1 MEHCEPDQLA
11 LAALGEPLSAADAA
25 HVDSCAQCR
34 AEIAS
39 LRRGVDVLAVPAFAI
54 QGPAIAPPPRVWD
67 AIAAATG
74 VQASPTGMADAERAD
89 APADPALTAVP
100 PAPAAD
106 DGGVVRQLRPRRSRL
121 LLAAA
126 AAVVVVGAA
135 AGVIALN
142 RDDEVTLASTPL
154 STLDTGRTEGT
165 ASVVEEHDGT
175 RVLRIELNTPPPKD
189 GYYEAWL
196 ADANASGMVSMGSV
210 RPGTTSLPVP
220 DDLNL
225 ADLPTVEV
233 SVEPLNGDP
242 AHSGVSL
249 VRGQLDS

>member
-1 MEHCEPDQLA
+1 VEHCEPDQLA

-25 HVDSCAQCR
+25 HVDSCADCR
-34 AEIAS
+34 AEIAALKRS
-39 LRRGVDVLAVPAFAI
+39 VDVLAVPAFAAS
-54 QGPAIAPPPRVWD
+54 GPAIAPPPRVWD

-74 VQASPTGMADAERAD
+74 VQASPTGTAD
-89 APADPALTAVP
+89 DPAEPALAAVP
-100 PAPAAD
+100 PVPATDA
-106 DGGVVRQLRPRRSRL
+106 VVRQLRPRRSRV

-126 AAVVVVGAA
+126 AAAVVAA
-135 AGVIALN
+135 AAGTAGVIALN
-142 RDDEVTLASTPL
+142 RDHDVTLASTTL
-154 STLDTGRTEGT
+154 STLDTGRPEGT
-165 ASVVEEHDGT
+165 ASVVEQDDGT
-175 RVLRIELNTPPPKD
+175 RWLRIELRTPPPRD

-196 ADANASGMVSMGSV
+196 ADSSAKGMVSMGSV

-220 DDLNL
+220 DDLKL
-225 ADLPTVEV
+225 TDWPTVEV

>member
-25 HVDSCAQCR
+25 HVDACARCR

-39 LRRGVDVLAVPAFAI
+39 LKRSVDVLAVPAFTTS
-54 QGPAIAPPPRVWD
+54 GPDIAPPPRVWD

-74 VQASPTGMADAERAD
+74 VQASPTDRADAEAAD
-89 APADPALTAVP
+89 DPVEPALAAVP
-100 PAPAAD
+100 PAPVTD
-106 DGGVVRQLRPRRSRL
+106 PVVRQLRPRRSRL

-126 AAVVVVGAA
+126 AAAVVVAAA
-135 AGVIALN
+135 AGAIALN
-142 RDDEVTLASTPL
+142 RDDDVVLASTTL
-154 STLDTGRTEGT
+154 STLDTGRPEGT
-165 ASVVEEHDGT
+165 AKVVEQGNGT
-175 RVLRIELNTPPPKD
+175 RVLRIELRTPPPRE

-196 ADANASGMVSMGSV
+196 ADASAKGMVSMGSV

-225 ADLPTVEV
+225 TDWPTVEV

>member
-25 HVDSCAQCR
+25 HVDSCARCR

-39 LRRGVDVLAVPAFAI
+39 LKRSVDVLAVPAFATS
-54 QGPAIAPPPRVWD
+54 GPDIAPPPRVWD

-74 VQASPTGMADAERAD
+74 VQASPTDRADAEAAD
-89 APADPALTAVP
+89 APAEPVLAAVP
-100 PAPAAD
+100 PAPD
-106 DGGVVRQLRPRRSRL
+106 PVVRQLRPRRSHL
-121 LLAAA
+121 LLASAA
-126 AAVVVVGAA
+126 AAVVVAAA
-135 AGVIALN
+135 AGAIALN
-142 RDDEVTLASTPL
+142 RDDDVVLASTTL
-154 STLDTGRTEGT
+154 STLDTGRQEGT
-165 ASVVEEHDGT
+165 ASVVEQGDGT
-175 RVLRIELNTPPPKD
+175 RVLRIELRTPPPQD

-196 ADANASGMVSMGSV
+196 ADPSAKGMVSMGSV

-220 DDLNL
+220 DDLKL
-225 ADLPTVEV
+225 TDWPTVEV